1 MFTYKWRFSAVGRA
15 WRVQANVGMEVMRV
29 SVFEGEA
36 AATPSAEI
44 TVPVTDPAVYDP
56 HTVRV
61 DTPDGPLDV
70 TVGYLDWLSMGC
82 IARFGEAEIYRSTK
96 RPFGKFDKLKKMVAS
111 SGATAEERSALAER
125 TKARMPSV
133 AVDLAMGVLFFLVAK
148 QFGLTTAA
156 VTGAVVTVILFVV
169 QRFVRVDLLGGLA
182 VFGVVLSLLS
192 AGAALAFQSDLAV
205 KLRGTV
211 IGAIGA
217 LAFLTDAA
225 FGGRYLGVR
234 LAGYLETLVRLRPTR
249 ASMAMG
255 AAGLI
260 IAVVDLGAIAAL
272 STDHWLIYN
281 ATLDGLVAMPIV
293 FACLWLARDQRP
305 AG

>member
-1 MFTYKWRFSAVGRA
+1 MFTYKWRFSAGGRT
-15 WRVQANVGMEVMRV
+15 WRVQAKVGMEVMRV
-29 SVFEGEA
+29 SVFDGD
-36 AATPSAEI
+36 ATTASAET
-44 TVPVTDPAVYDP
+44 TVLSTDPAVYDP

-61 DTPDGPLDV
+61 DTAQGPLDV

-82 IARFGEAEIYRSTK
+82 VARLGETDVYRSTR
-96 RPFGKFDKLKKMVAS
+96 RPFGKFDKLKKMVA
-111 SGATAEERSALAER
+111 GTASTTEERAAMAER
-125 TKARMPSV
+125 TKARMPSI
-133 AVDLAMGVLFFLVAK
+133 AVDLAMGVLFFVVAK
-148 QFGLTTAA
+148 QAGLTTAA

-182 VFGVVLSLLS
+182 VFGVVLSLIS

-234 LAGYLETLVRLRPTR
+234 MVGYLETLMRLRPVR
-249 ASMAMG
+249 ASVAMG
-255 AAGLI
+255 VAGLA
-260 IAVVDLGAIAAL
+260 IAGVDLAAIYTL
-272 STDHWLIYN
+272 STDQWLIYN
-281 ATLDGLVAMPIV
+281 ATLDGLIAMPIV
-293 FACLWLARDQRP
+293 FAALWLARDQARP
-305 AG
+305 G